1 MGEYQMLTKIL
12 NLLRDQRGFD
22 FNGYRPSMLE
32 RRIQKRIYSTN
43 CQNINDYFDYLL
55 SHSDELDNLIDVFT
69 INVSRFFRNSLNF
82 EYITKVIIPE
92 LFQSKTEQKNH
103 SLRVWSAGCA
113 FGEEPYSVAIIIK
126 EFLRKE
132 NITFKPNI
140 FATDIDKKALNR
152 ASEGYYNFESI
163 KKVKYGILEK
173 YFTQEDNQFKIDTE
187 IKKMVKFSFYDLLDK
202 NSSVPPESIYGSF
215 DLVMCRNVLIYFDQ
229 NYQNTIFNKLYK
241 SLNLNGYLMLGE
253 AEIPPDEFKHK
264 FKRENNFC
272 KIYRKIS

>member
-1 MGEYQMLTKIL
+1 MLTKIL

-82 EYITKVIIPE
+82 EYITRIIIPE

-229 NYQNTIFNKLYK
+229 NYQNIIFNKLYK

-264 FKRENNFC
+264 FKRENNCC

>member
-1 MGEYQMLTKIL
+1 MLTKIL

-82 EYITKVIIPE
+82 EYITKIIIPE

-132 NITFKPNI
+132 KITFKPNI

-229 NYQNTIFNKLYK
+229 NYQNIIFNKLYK

-264 FKRENNFC
+264 FKRENNCC